1 MTSMT
6 FAIRRADPADADAI
20 AAAGRIA
27 REAYVAGGLIP
38 PESWYGERL
47 ADAASRAR
55 EAELWLAVDEPSGA
69 VLGSVTFAAS
79 GSPYAQVARD
89 GEGEFRMLTVEPH
102 ARGRG
107 VGEALARYCVTRAR
121 ELGLTA
127 LVLSSQ
133 PNMHAAHRIYGRL
146 GFQRTPDLDWSP
158 EPGVSLLTY
167 RLPLEATKSAAQQTS
182 SEGR

>member
-1 MTSMT
+1 MASMT
-6 FAIRRADPADADAI
+6 FAIRRAHPADADAI

-27 REAYVAGGLIP
+27 QEAYVAGGLLP
-38 PESWYGERL
+38 PDSGYAERL

-55 EAELWLAVDEPSGA
+55 DAELWLAVDERSGA
-69 VLGSVTFAAS
+69 VLGSVTFAAP
-79 GSPYAQVARD
+79 GTPFAQVAQD
-89 GEGEFRMLTVEPH
+89 GEGEFRMLTVEPQ

-107 VGEALARYCVTRAR
+107 VGEALARHCVTRAK

-133 PNMHAAHRIYGRL
+133 PNMHAAHRLYGRL
-146 GFQRTPDLDWSP
+146 GFRRTPDLDWSP

-167 RLPLEATKSAAQQTS
+167 RLPLGAEEGSARLARST
-182 SEGR
+182 RR